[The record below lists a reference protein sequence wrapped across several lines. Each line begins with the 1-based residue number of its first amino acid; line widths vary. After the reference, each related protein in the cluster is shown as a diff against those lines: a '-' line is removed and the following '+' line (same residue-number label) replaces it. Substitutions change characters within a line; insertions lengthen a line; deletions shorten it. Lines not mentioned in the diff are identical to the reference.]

1 MTKPALFKEHNM
13 SQLFISA
20 IRAQEKT
27 QEMFARPKRR
37 PDGQFKRQLSDD
49 QIRTVLGMHAQGTHK
64 KLIAQRTNLN
74 WSTIYNIT
82 HRYLVEDDGT
92 VTRRKDVYEY

>member
-1 MTKPALFKEHNM
+1 MSNLFLA
-13 SQLFISA
+13 S

-27 QEMFARPKRR
+27 QAMFARPKRR

-49 QIRTVLGMHAQGTHK
+49 QIRTVLSMHADGKHK
-64 KLIAQRTNLN
+64 KLIAHETKLN

-82 HRYLVEDDGT
+82 HRYIVEDDGS
-92 VTRRKDVYEY
+92 VTRRKDIYEY